1 MAVQPVH
8 HRGDVVKL
16 QRVEDTNDRFVRELA
31 WLAHVVVWNFPEEHW
46 TEPKVRKIFACMGD
60 VMEVDPQCI
69 PGDDR
74 SCLRLVVAL
83 CHPHVPNRI
92 GVHTRSGRGII
103 LRMDPTRFWPLA
115 EQFDAAGDW
124 IPFFGP
130 PPPPPHAFGP
140 ALPHLV
146 GGPPPVFGPAPPAPP
161 HQQQQLQQQPQQQL
175 HPGAFLGAAI
185 LCHSFLNA
193 YPLPRMPALLILVH
207 RPDPA
212 PGLLTC
218 SVTPVLLLTWHPT
231 DALLHTA
238 SPPPL
243 APRVSSP
250 LPVSRVSPPSP
261 SRAARAPSRCDR
273 WCRDEE
279 QREDRRQRQWQICL
293 CRG

>member
-1 MAVQPVH
+1 MEFDSESEREAAMAVQPVH

-31 WLAHVVVWNFPEEHW
+31 WLTHVVVWNFPEEHW

-83 CHPHVPNRI
+83 CHPHVPNRV
-92 GVHTRSGRGII
+92 GVHTRSGRGIV
-103 LRMDPTRFWPLA
+103 LRMDPTRFWLLS

-130 PPPPPHAFGP
+130 PPPPPHASGP
-140 ALPHLV
+140 APPHLL

-161 HQQQQLQQQPQQQL
+161 HQQQPQQQL

-185 LCHSFLNA
+185 L
-193 YPLPRMPALLILVH
+193 
-207 RPDPA
+207 
-212 PGLLTC
+212 
-218 SVTPVLLLTWHPT
+218 
-231 DALLHTA
+231 
-238 SPPPL
+238 
-243 APRVSSP
+243 
-250 LPVSRVSPPSP
+250 
-261 SRAARAPSRCDR
+261 
-273 WCRDEE
+273 
-279 QREDRRQRQWQICL
+279 
-293 CRG
+293 